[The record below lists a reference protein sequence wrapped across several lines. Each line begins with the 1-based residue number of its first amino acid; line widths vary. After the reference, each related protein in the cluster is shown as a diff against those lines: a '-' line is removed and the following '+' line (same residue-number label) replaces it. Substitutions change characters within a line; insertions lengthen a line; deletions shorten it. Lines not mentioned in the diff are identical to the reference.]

1 MEGMF
6 HDCVAKAIE
15 MHLSALRIYKELGDR
30 AGEAY
35 TLERLSSCYTKL
47 GDLVQAQQL
56 LQQSLAL
63 RQQLASE
70 AVPTHRADRWSVL
83 ETFDGA
89 GLQFDSSR
97 TNENPTVSFCN
108 NIPSSKFH

>member
-1 MEGMF
+1 MHSMLKGPA
-6 HDCVAKAIE
+6 AKAIE
-15 MHLSALRIYKELGDR
+15 MHEKALRIYKELGDR

-63 RQQLASE
+63 RQQLAGE

-97 TNENPTVSFCN
+97 TNENPTVSFCK
-108 NIPSSKFH
+108 NISSSI

>member
-6 HDCVAKAIE
+6 KDVVSKAIE
-15 MHLSALRIYKELGDR
+15 MHLSALRIYQELGDR

-63 RQQLASE
+63 RQQLAGE

-97 TNENPTVSFCN
+97 TNENPTVFFCN
-108 NIPSSKFH
+108 NISSSI

>member
-6 HDCVAKAIE
+6 KDCVAKAIE
-15 MHLSALRIYKELGDR
+15 MHLSALRIYQELGDR

-35 TLERLSSCYTKL
+35 TLERLSSCHIKL
-47 GDLVQAQQL
+47 GNLVQAQQL

-63 RQQLASE
+63 RQQHPGQ

-89 GLQFDSSR
+89 GMQFDSSL
-97 TNENPTVSFCN
+97 TNENPTVSYCS
-108 NIPSSKFH
+108 NIRSII